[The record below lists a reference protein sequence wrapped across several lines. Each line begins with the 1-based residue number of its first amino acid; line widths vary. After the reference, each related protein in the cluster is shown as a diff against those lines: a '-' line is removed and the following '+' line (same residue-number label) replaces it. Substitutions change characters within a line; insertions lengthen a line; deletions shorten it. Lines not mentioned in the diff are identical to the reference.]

1 MVSHG
6 RVGYWSQCWAGGR
19 EGLVALGLKLLSG
32 AWPSRTVRWG
42 SKEPGL
48 QRDKNI
54 QARCKWKNVHK
65 EKYCVCWHVS
75 EVSACDLD
83 YPGDGFQI
91 HLLIVELT
99 SPHNLCSD
107 AVLCL
112 WLPMSA
118 AGEIVPW
125 AVPHPS
131 TTGLSY
137 LFVNY
142 LWISPSR
149 GLGGPSAWLPVHT
162 SGRNSP
168 SAGLSVLDLES
179 LPLLPKI

>member
-1 MVSHG
+1 MSLMGKVGTEVS
-6 RVGYWSQCWAGGR
+6 VGLGGL

-42 SKEPGL
+42 SREPSL
-48 QRDKNI
+48 QRDKNR
-54 QARCKWKNVHK
+54 QVRCKWKNVHK
-65 EKYCVCWHVS
+65 EKYCVCWHVL
-75 EVSACDLD
+75 EARACDLD

-91 HLLIVELT
+91 HLLAVELT
-99 SPHNLCSD
+99 SPHDLSSD

-131 TTGLSY
+131 TTFLLY
-137 LFVNY
+137 LF
-142 LWISPSR
+142 LSLQRPRRTLCMAASPHIWKKFSQCR
-149 GLGGPSAWLPVHT
+149 VVCVGFGITAT
-162 SGRNSP
+162 SS
-168 SAGLSVLDLES
+168 
-179 LPLLPKI
+179 

>member
-1 MVSHG
+1 MEGKTTDEMYRTRHLSSWVFP
-6 RVGYWSQCWAGGR
+6 GYPQDFY
-19 EGLVALGLKLLSG
+19 LS
-32 AWPSRTVRWG
+32 SCR
-42 SKEPGL
+42 
-48 QRDKNI
+48 
-54 QARCKWKNVHK
+54 
-65 EKYCVCWHVS
+65 
-75 EVSACDLD
+75 
-83 YPGDGFQI
+83 F
-91 HLLIVELT
+91 HLLFGSLAFWVSFRVKSLPIFFPVHLLVVELT

-137 LFVNY
+137 LFMNY